1 MSAPSPLT
9 TFGNMLVRFFEEL
22 RDTFPEEKEIKA
34 ALETIQNAKKINPRL
49 ILDMFYE
56 NIATPLREA
65 IAKED
70 FESVIMYAREKINVQ
85 FNEIL
90 PAIAI
95 FDRHWGNLGDA
106 NRQAIWK
113 YLKVLI
119 ILGDKAKN
127 VRV

>member
-9 TFGNMLVRFFEEL
+9 TFGNMLIRFFEEL
-22 RDTFPEEKEIKA
+22 RDTFPEEKEVRA

-56 NIATPLREA
+56 HVANPLREA
-65 IAKED
+65 ISKED
-70 FESVIMYAREKINVQ
+70 FQAVVNHAREKINVQ

-95 FDRHWGNLGDA
+95 FDRHWGTLGEP

-119 ILGDKAKN
+119 VLGDKAKN

>member
-1 MSAPSPLT
+1 MSGPSPLT
-9 TFGNMLVRFFEEL
+9 TFSNMLIRFFEEL
-22 RDTFPEEKEIKA
+22 KETFPEEREIKM

-56 NIATPLREA
+56 HVTTPLREF

-70 FESVIMYAREKINVQ
+70 DGQIVAYARTKLSVQ

-95 FDRHWGNLGDA
+95 FDKHWAGLADN
-106 NRQAIWK
+106 NRTAIWK

-119 ILGDKAKN
+119 ALSDKARS